1 MFLYPEQHDSYLQRG
16 QKKCFSAV
24 DYFSYMQMWGT
35 FISLISKHRC
45 PFIQLT
51 YFDIIIII
59 RCIILVILYIYW
71 FLLVWIWIN
80 IYLLLCNTK
89 SFRITCHK
97 HQISHFE
104 EYRNKSYDCS
114 CNILYPWYP
123 KRQENLIVIWMQMLL
138 MVKNFLQS
146 QIVTAKPYVSSE
158 QILNILN
165 RIHIKNMYNS

>member
-1 MFLYPEQHDSYLQRG
+1 MLFSCRLFLIYANVRHLHTINFKASLP
-16 QKKCFSAV
+16 FSSINI
-24 DYFSYMQMWGT
+24 FSYHNHNAFKVIQ
-35 FISLISKHRC
+35 RC
-45 PFIQLT
+45 
-51 YFDIIIII
+51 
-59 RCIILVILYIYW
+59 
-71 FLLVWIWIN
+71 
-80 IYLLLCNTK
+80 
-89 SFRITCHK
+89 FRITCHK

-104 EYRNKSYDCS
+104 EYRNKSYYCS

-165 RIHIKNMYNS
+165 RIHIKHMYNS